1 MNGARYDLAP
11 GPAPEQREDL
21 APDCLTHLL
30 LGDLLALVFVPLG
43 LIIGS
48 GAILLR

>member
-1 MNGARYDLAP
+1 MNWARYNLAP
-11 GPAPEQREDL
+11 GPAPEQREHL
-21 APDCLTHLL
+21 APDCLTPRP

-43 LIIGS
+43 QIIGS

>member
-11 GPAPEQREDL
+11 GPASEQREHL
-21 APDCLTHLL
+21 APDCLAPLL
-30 LGDLLALVFVPLG
+30 LVNLLELVFVPLG

-48 GAILLR
+48 GTILLR